1 MRYHRP
7 LPRDEE
13 IHLSSKRII
22 VSKTDTKG
30 RILYVNDYFCEVT
43 GYEPNEVMGV
53 PHSILRHPD
62 MPKAVFYLMWQSI
75 QSGENIT
82 AIVKN
87 LAKSGKYYWVT
98 TDFEIQRDNM
108 GNIKSYVAFRRP
120 ACNRAIESVE
130 ELYETLLQIERK
142 HGMSASLV
150 FLKSYFTER
159 KTNYTDFMKKV
170 VKPKSFLERLFSMM
184 KNRYYHSNND
194 NYLKSSR
201 VAM

>member
-1 MRYHRP
+1 
-7 LPRDEE
+7 
-13 IHLSSKRII
+13 
-22 VSKTDTKG
+22 
-30 RILYVNDYFCEVT
+30 
-43 GYEPNEVMGV
+43 
-53 PHSILRHPD
+53 LRHPD
-62 MPKAVFYLMWQSI
+62 MPKAIFYLMWQSI

-120 ACNRAIESVE
+120 ACNRAIESIE
-130 ELYETLLQIERK
+130 DLYDMLLQIEKK

-170 VKPKSFLERLFSMM
+170 VKPKSFFERLFSMM

-194 NYLKSSR
+194 DYLKSSR